1 MTENK
6 ETKDV
11 FIQVRYEPTKKAQ
24 VISDAQ
30 RLGYRYTGDMVRE
43 AVDYFVKMA
52 DRSRG

>member
-1 MTENK
+1 MTDNK

-30 RLGYRYTGDMVRE
+30 RLGYRYTGDMVRD
-43 AVDYFVKMA
+43 AIRYFIEQA
-52 DRSRG
+52 DRSR